1 MRNKFFIRGDQE
13 DKKVT
18 FKYWKKCMAI
28 MKAWMARHWEYLRLV
43 AFKVINVADGG
54 INSAATHCSMRTTWG
69 AILHSIFSLKQQDME
84 CSIAS
89 IVPLDI
95 IEVMIKETN
104 GYGLLTDEMVF
115 LLLRLKLNRIP
126 SRVNLDRK
134 GIDIGSILCPNCLE
148 DIETVNHIFF
158 NCGMAQDLW
167 ALLAKWWELDIP
179 LCANITEWYDA

>member
-1 MRNKFFIRGDQE
+1 GRLSLIKSVLGNLPTYYLSIYSMPITVRNKLESMRNKFFIRGDQE

-18 FKYWKKCMAI
+18 WVNWKKCMAI
-28 MKAWMARHWEYLRLV
+28 FGLVVFRAYTGLMA
-43 AFKVINVADGG
+43 
-54 INSAATHCSMRTTWG
+54 
-69 AILHSIFSLKQQDME
+69 
-84 CSIAS
+84 AS
-89 IVPLDI
+89 IQLLHIVPCAPLGEPFFI
-95 IEVMIKETN
+95 LFSALNNKIGIAPLQIKETN

-167 ALLAKWWELDIP
+167 ALLAKW
-179 LCANITEWYDA
+179 